1 MSRFE
6 VLFFLLFVENVGVE
20 EVDVF
25 RMATTQGFGKAK
37 KKNEMRVSQF
47 PPQPSTA
54 MLNNEWWVRSCSS
67 ESFANEPNE
76 QSKCKSR
83 R

>member
-6 VLFFLLFVENVGVE
+6 VLFFLLFVENVVVE

-37 KKNEMRVSQF
+37 KKKRNESLSV
-47 PPQPSTA
+47 PPSA
-54 MLNNEWWVRSCSS
+54 FDGDVE
-67 ESFANEPNE
+67 
-76 QSKCKSR
+76 
-83 R
+83 